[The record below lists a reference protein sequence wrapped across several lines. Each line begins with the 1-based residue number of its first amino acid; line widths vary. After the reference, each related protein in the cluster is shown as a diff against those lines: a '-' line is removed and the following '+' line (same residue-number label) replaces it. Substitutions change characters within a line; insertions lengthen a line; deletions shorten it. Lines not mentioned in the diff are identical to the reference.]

1 MKEAGLVFNVLTGN
15 YLGGEKETE
24 KKAGIN
30 TIHPWE
36 CSTLTV
42 VTMATVD
49 VLV

>member
-30 TIHPWE
+30 TIHP
-36 CSTLTV
+36 
-42 VTMATVD
+42 
-49 VLV
+49 